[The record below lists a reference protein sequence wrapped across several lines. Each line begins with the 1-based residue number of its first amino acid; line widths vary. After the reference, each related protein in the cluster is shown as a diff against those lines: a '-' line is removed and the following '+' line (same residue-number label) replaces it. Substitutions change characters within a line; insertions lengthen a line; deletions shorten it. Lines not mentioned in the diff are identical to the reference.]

1 MFTILPSTVWIRVA
15 HPTEQ
20 KGQMLGV
27 VFASLILNS
36 CARASAGA
44 SVTPSPTI
52 PPMAVPAPAFAVS
65 RKKSRRLTCIESSA
79 LWSGVACARRLSR
92 LLVSDDIGGRLG
104 RRNPHSPRGSG
115 GPPDLRLASRAMLEL
130 PQLTPEH
137 FEILVVREL
146 RKVGLLVSELRVHRR
161 ATLPEPERGY
171 LLELKGSVS
180 RGSWHRRVLI
190 ACRRQDAAV
199 GRTEV
204 QALRDHLGEADVEAG
219 NLFAP
224 PAFHP
229 GRPAGAQGRRPPPPR
244 GAGRGPRARTERP
257 GGPRA

>member
-1 MFTILPSTVWIRVA
+1 
-15 HPTEQ
+15 
-20 KGQMLGV
+20 
-27 VFASLILNS
+27 
-36 CARASAGA
+36 
-44 SVTPSPTI
+44 
-52 PPMAVPAPAFAVS
+52 MAVPAPAFAVS

-79 LWSGVACARRLSR
+79 LWSGVAGARRLSR
-92 LLVSDDIGGRLG
+92 LLVSHDIGGRLG

-115 GPPDLRLASRAMLEL
+115 GPTDLRLASRAMLEL

-171 LLELKGSVS
+171 LLELKGRVS

-199 GRTEV
+199 GRAEV
-204 QALRDHLGEADVEAG
+204 ESLKDHVKEAGAEVGLLFGTASFDPDALRA
-219 NLFAP
+219 
-224 PAFHP
+224 
-229 GRPAGAQGRRPPPPR
+229 
-244 GAGRGPRARTERP
+244 ARDAALALLRVTD
-257 GGPRA
+257 